1 MTDEI
6 DHVRLR
12 EENLIDND
20 HIATG
25 VGALGWLQFSEN
37 MSDKTKKER

>member
-12 EENLIDND
+12 EENLIDNY

-25 VGALGWLQFSEN
+25 VGALGWLLFSER
-37 MSDKTKKER
+37 MSDKTKKKL